1 MKYEEIKDYLRNS
14 YNENKEE
21 NENKKKQIKKT
32 IVDNYIL
39 SDYVIKNEQGRRVFK
54 DVVDNVKVKQFDEC
68 QTIVEK
74 ALNLNNIVNE
84 FLAKKNMT
92 NSAILLKSKAHFEL
106 VNEWIS
112 LEILYGM
119 ELAKRNNQNLTKF
132 DESIYIYS
140 IKILLDYLKETK
152 NCINNINK
160 VFSDKENIKTLK

>member
-1 MKYEEIKDYLRNS
+1 M
-14 YNENKEE
+14 
-21 NENKKKQIKKT
+21 
-32 IVDNYIL
+32 
-39 SDYVIKNEQGRRVFK
+39 
-54 DVVDNVKVKQFDEC
+54 
-68 QTIVEK
+68 
-74 ALNLNNIVNE
+74 
-84 FLAKKNMT
+84 
-92 NSAILLKSKAHFEL
+92 
-106 VNEWIS
+106 IS